1 MYVKQGPEKR
11 GECSFSPN
19 MYFLHGETLVHKTTL
34 VLMIV
39 SSLLQDMTEELGYR
53 SLVHK
58 ALSLHKGFLL
68 LF

>member
-1 MYVKQGPEKR
+1 MYEKQVREEG
-11 GECSFSPN
+11 GECSFSLD
-19 MYFLHGETLVHKTTL
+19 MYFLHGQTLVHKTTL

-53 SLVHK
+53 SLVPK
-58 ALSLHKGFLL
+58 ALTLHKGFLL

>member
-1 MYVKQGPEKR
+1 
-11 GECSFSPN
+11 

-34 VLMIV
+34 VLMIM

-53 SLVHK
+53 SLVPK
-58 ALSLHKGFLL
+58 ALTLHKGFLL